1 MLALII
7 QTLTET
13 LSSSIIGY
21 LGTAAVA
28 ARTWLAVGSRSKVLK
43 TTCGVI
49 VTAALLVIK
58 LCDGTLNVQ
67 QDLGGYVT
75 LGVQLVL
82 QVAASW
88 LTAHYADWLA
98 KAKAAA
104 KAAQAGQSVAK
115 P

>member
-1 MLALII
+1 MVELII
-7 QTLTET
+7 QALTET

-58 LCDGTLNVQ
+58 LCDGTLDVQ
-67 QDLGGYVT
+67 QDLGGYVMLAVQTT
-75 LGVQLVL
+75 LQIG
-82 QVAASW
+82 ASW

-98 KAKAAA
+98 KQKAAA
-104 KAAQAGQSVAK
+104 KALQARQSVAK
-115 P
+115 Q